1 MPTGTAQVKY
11 RRGEIQFLKKRK
23 QPAFKRK
30 RRFIRAAVLILLPAI
45 ALLVSQRMAAKTTY
59 MITDGNRV
67 LVHKT
72 FATDPQVILK
82 EAGFQLCAN
91 DTITTKNEDG
101 MSEIHIRRE
110 QNIRINYYG
119 EELEATSSGE
129 SVEELLTRLNLPWS
143 EDDMLSVPPD
153 AKTYDGM
160 ELTVAHVI
168 RENQMYTSVISHDT
182 IYCTDPALPEGVQK
196 TVSQGEDGQLLCQ
209 ATVTYLN
216 GIEAERTLRSQ
227 QVVTQPVSEIIA
239 VGSGPAENEPEEE
252 NPMAIIGDG
261 ILTLPTGEVL
271 TYTEK
276 VSCLA
281 TAYHCEG
288 YVGKTAT
295 GTRARV
301 GAIAVDPEVFPY
313 GTRFYIATKDGE
325 YVYGVATA
333 EDCGSKQFIYGTRL
347 DLFFDTKYECIQFGA
362 RSCDVYILG

>member
-1 MPTGTAQVKY
+1 MEKVK
-11 RRGEIQFLKKRK
+11 RSDLKGKRW
-23 QPAFKRK
+23 
-30 RRFIRAAVLILLPAI
+30 FIRAAIILVLPVI
-45 ALLVSQRMAAKTTY
+45 ALLISQRIILQRTY
-59 MITDGNRV
+59 VITDGNRV

-72 FATDPQVILK
+72 SATDPEVILG
-82 EAGFQLCAN
+82 EAGLQLKGN
-91 DTITTKNEDG
+91 DTFTAKNGDG
-101 MSEIHIRRE
+101 APEIHVRRE
-110 QNIRINYYG
+110 QKVRVNYYG
-119 EELEATSSGE
+119 EQMEVTSSGE
-129 SVEELLTRLNLPWS
+129 TVEELLTRLNLPWT
-143 EDDMLSVPPD
+143 ENDVISVLLD
-153 AKTYDGM
+153 TETYDGM
-160 ELTVAHVI
+160 ELTVARVI
-168 RENQMYTSVISHDT
+168 QENQMYTSVLSHDT
-182 IYCTDPALPEGVQK
+182 IYCADPALPEGVQK
-196 TVSQGEDGQLLCQ
+196 TVAEGEDGQLLCQ

-216 GIEAERTLRSQ
+216 GIEAERTVRSR
-227 QVVTQPVSEIIA
+227 QVVTQPVNEIIA
-239 VGSGPAENEPEEE
+239 VGSGPKQSEAEEDQQ
-252 NPMAIIGDG
+252 MAIVGNG

-313 GTRFYIATKDGE
+313 GTRFYIVTKDGE